1 MSRELT
7 VYLVYKGASDN
18 QCTKLLKVLPEI
30 FMPKLAALLSFL
42 NFQVPGAK
50 LSFVSRLFVSKYS
63 KHGAPSL
70 GIKIAFSF

>member
-7 VYLVYKGASDN
+7 LYLVYKGASDN

-42 NFQVPGAK
+42 NFLVPGAK
-50 LSFVSRLFVSKYS
+50 LSFVSRLLVSKYS